1 MNARR
6 RLSIALV
13 AALGLCTGLG
23 APQAQAQAQL
33 DLKVGYIPAGIYAYF
48 WRASEAKYFAQEN
61 LKVELVPMAGGGVVI
76 PALQAGSIQFGIS
89 DALGVINAR
98 NNGINV
104 KYVSLN
110 FAQAADDPVH
120 AVMTND
126 PGVKSAKDLVG
137 KNVATNLRYNTDWT
151 MMREWLR
158 RNGVDPNRVNFQE
171 VPFPDMLGAV
181 RNGTLGAAGM
191 VEPFYTLGGNQGFRV
206 LGHYFTDVK
215 SPVLFTGILAT
226 EDYIR
231 KNEPVVERFVRAVN
245 RAIDDFN
252 RDPQIARQT
261 IGANTKIPPEVVKT
275 MRLGRWSTQS
285 SLADM
290 QFWID
295 AARKEG
301 IVTSSS
307 IRVEDMVWQKR

>member
-6 RLSIALV
+6 RFGIALATLV
-13 AALGLCTGLG
+13 LGSGLG
-23 APQAQAQAQL
+23 TPQALAQ
-33 DLKVGYIPAGIYAYF
+33 DTVEVKVGYIPAGIYAYF
-48 WRASEAKYFAQEN
+48 WRANEAKYFAQEN
-61 LKVELVPMAGGGVVI
+61 LKVELTVMAGGGVVI
-76 PALQAGSIQFGIS
+76 PALQAGAIQFGVS

-98 NNGINV
+98 NNGIDI

-110 FAQAADDPVH
+110 FAQASDDPVH

-126 PGVKSAKDLVG
+126 PSVKSPKDLVG

-158 RNGVDPNRVNFQE
+158 RNNVDPSKVNFSE
-171 VPFPDMLGAV
+171 VPFPNMLGAV
-181 RNGTLGAAGM
+181 RNGTLAAAGM
-191 VEPFYTLGGNQGFRV
+191 VEPFYTLGANEGLRV

-215 SPVLFTGILAT
+215 SPVLFTGIVSSGA
-226 EDYIR
+226 YIA
-231 KNEPVVERFVRAVN
+231 KNGAVVERFVRAIHKS
-245 RAIDDFN
+245 IDDFN
-252 RDPQIARQT
+252 RDPKIARET
-261 IGANTKIPPEVVKT
+261 IAKNTKIPPAVIEK
-275 MRLGRWSTQS
+275 MRLGRWTTNS

-301 IVTSSS
+301 IITSSG
-307 IRVEDMVWQKR
+307 VKVDDMVWKGR

>member
-6 RLSIALV
+6 RFGIALATLV
-13 AALGLCTGLG
+13 LGSGLG
-23 APQAQAQAQL
+23 TPQALAQNPVEV
-33 DLKVGYIPAGIYAYF
+33 KVGYIPAGIYAYF
-48 WRASEAKYFAQEN
+48 WRANEAQYFAQEN
-61 LKVELVPMAGGGVVI
+61 LKVELTVMAGGGVVI
-76 PALQAGSIQFGIS
+76 PALQAGAIQFGVS

-110 FAQAADDPVH
+110 FAQASDDPVH

-126 PGVKSAKDLVG
+126 PNVKSAKDLVG
-137 KNVATNLRYNTDWT
+137 KNIATNLRYNTDWT
-151 MMREWLR
+151 MMCEWLR
-158 RNGVDPNRVNFQE
+158 RQGVDPNKVNFSE

-181 RNGTLGAAGM
+181 RNGTLAAAGM
-191 VEPFYTLGGNQGFRV
+191 VEPFYTLDANQGFRV

-215 SPVLFTGILAT
+215 SPVLFTGIVAS

-231 KNEPVVERFVRAVN
+231 KNEAVVERFVRAIH

-252 RDPQIARQT
+252 RDPKIIRQT
-261 IGANTKIPPEVVKT
+261 MAANTKIPPAVLEK
-275 MRLGRWSTQS
+275 MRLGRWTTNS
-285 SLADM
+285 SLSDM

-301 IVTSSS
+301 LITSSNVK
-307 IRVEDMVWQKR
+307 VEDMVWQKGR

>member
-1 MNARR
+1 MNERR
-6 RLSIALV
+6 RFAIALV
-13 AALGLCTGLG
+13 ATLGLGAAFG
-23 APQAQAQAQL
+23 APQALAQGAVE
-33 DLKVGYIPAGIYAYF
+33 LKVGYIPAGIYAYF
-48 WRASEAKYFAQEN
+48 WRANEAKYFAQEN
-61 LKVELVPMAGGGVVI
+61 LKVELAPMAGGGVVI
-76 PALQAGSIQFGIS
+76 PALQAGAIQFGVS

-126 PGVKSAKDLVG
+126 PNVKSPKDLAG
-137 KNVATNLRYNTDWT
+137 KNIATNLRYNTDWT
-151 MMREWLR
+151 MMRQWLR
-158 RNGVDPNRVNFQE
+158 RNGVDPDKVNFQE

-181 RNGTLGAAGM
+181 RNGTLAAAGM
-191 VEPFYTLGGNQGFRV
+191 VEPFYTLGANQGFRV

-215 SPVLFTGILAT
+215 SPILFTGIVAT

-231 KNEPVVERFVRAVN
+231 KNPAVVERFVRAIHK
-245 RAIDDFN
+245 AIDDFN
-252 RDPQIARQT
+252 RDPKITRQT
-261 IGANTKIPPEVVKT
+261 IGANTKIPPAVIET
-275 MRLGRWSTQS
+275 MRLGRWTTQA

-301 IVTSSS
+301 ILTSSTMK
-307 IRVEDMVWQKR
+307 VEDMVWQTR

>member
-6 RLSIALV
+6 RFTIALA
-13 AALGLCTGLG
+13 AALGLGTGLC
-23 APQAQAQAQL
+23 APPSLAQNPVEL
-33 DLKVGYIPAGIYAYF
+33 HVGYIPAGIYAYF
-48 WRASEAKYFAQEN
+48 WRANEAGYFAQEN
-61 LKVELVPMAGGGVVI
+61 LKVNLTVMAGGGVVI
-76 PALQAGSIQFGIS
+76 PALQAGSIQFGVS

-98 NNGINV
+98 NNGIDI
-104 KYVSLN
+104 KYVSLD
-110 FAQAADDPVH
+110 FAQASDDPVH

-126 PGVKSAKDLVG
+126 PNVKTPKDLVG

-158 RNGVDPNRVNFQE
+158 KNGVDPNKVNFSE

-181 RNGTLGAAGM
+181 RNGTLAAAGM
-191 VEPFYTLGGNQGFRV
+191 VEPFYTLGQNQGFRV

-215 SPVLFTGILAT
+215 SPILFTGIVSSG
-226 EDYIR
+226 DYIG
-231 KNEPVVERFVRAVN
+231 KNPQVVERFVRAIN
-245 RAIDDFN
+245 KAIDDFN
-252 RDPQIARQT
+252 RDPNIARQT
-261 IGANTKIPPEVVKT
+261 IAKNTKIPPEVVEK
-275 MRLGRWSTQS
+275 MHLGRWTTNS

-301 IVTSSS
+301 LITSSN
-307 IRVEDMVWQKR
+307 IKVEDMVWKGK

>member
-6 RLSIALV
+6 RFGIALATLV
-13 AALGLCTGLG
+13 LGSGLG
-23 APQAQAQAQL
+23 TPQALAQNTVEV
-33 DLKVGYIPAGIYAYF
+33 KVGYIPAGIYAYF
-48 WRASEAKYFAQEN
+48 WRANEAKYFAQEN
-61 LKVELVPMAGGGVVI
+61 LKVELTVMAGGGVVI
-76 PALQAGSIQFGIS
+76 PALQAGAIQFGVS

-98 NNGINV
+98 NNGIDI

-110 FAQAADDPVH
+110 FAQASDDPVH

-126 PGVKSAKDLVG
+126 PSVRSPKDLVG

-158 RNGVDPNRVNFQE
+158 RNNVDPGKVNFSE
-171 VPFPDMLGAV
+171 VPFPNMLGAV
-181 RNGTLGAAGM
+181 RNGTLAAAGM
-191 VEPFYTLGGNQGFRV
+191 VEPFYTLGANEGFRV

-215 SPVLFTGILAT
+215 SPVLFTGIVSSG
-226 EDYIR
+226 EYIA
-231 KNEPVVERFVRAVN
+231 KNGAVVERFVRAIHKS
-245 RAIDDFN
+245 IDDFN
-252 RDPQIARQT
+252 RDPKIARET
-261 IGANTKIPPEVVKT
+261 IAKNTKIPPAVIEK
-275 MRLGRWSTQS
+275 MRLGRWTTNS

-301 IVTSSS
+301 IITSSS
-307 IRVEDMVWQKR
+307 VKVDDMVWKGR

>member
-6 RLSIALV
+6 RFSTALAALV
-13 AALGLCTGLG
+13 LGSALGVPPAL
-23 APQAQAQAQL
+23 AQSPVE
-33 DLKVGYIPAGIYAYF
+33 LKVGYIPAGIYAYF
-48 WRASEAKYFAQEN
+48 WRANEAKYFAQEN
-61 LKVELVPMAGGGVVI
+61 LKVDLTVMAGGGVVI
-76 PALQAGSIQFGIS
+76 PALQAGAIQFGVS

-98 NNGINV
+98 NNGIDI

-110 FAQAADDPVH
+110 FAQASDDPVH

-126 PGVKSAKDLVG
+126 PNVKSAKDLVG
-137 KNVATNLRYNTDWT
+137 KNIATNLRYNTDWT

-158 RNGVDPNRVNFQE
+158 SQGVDPNKVNFSE
-171 VPFPDMLGAV
+171 VPFPNMLGAV
-181 RNGTLGAAGM
+181 RNGTLAAAGM
-191 VEPFYTLGGNQGFRV
+191 VEPFYTLGANEGFRV

-215 SPVLFTGILAT
+215 SPVLFTGIVASG
-226 EDYIR
+226 DYIA
-231 KNEPVVERFVRAVN
+231 KNGAVVERFVRAIH

-252 RDPQIARQT
+252 RDPKIIRQT
-261 IGANTKIPPEVVKT
+261 MAANTKIPPAVLEK
-275 MRLGRWSTQS
+275 MRLGRWTTSS

-301 IVTSSS
+301 LITGSNVK
-307 IRVEDMVWQKR
+307 VEDMVWQKGR

>member
-6 RLSIALV
+6 KFTIALA
-13 AALGLCTGLG
+13 AALGFGTGL
-23 APQAQAQAQL
+23 AATPSLAQQPVE
-33 DLKVGYIPAGIYAYF
+33 LKVGYIPAGIYAYF
-48 WRASEAKYFAQEN
+48 WRANEAGYFAQEN
-61 LKVELVPMAGGGVVI
+61 LKVDLTVMAGGGVVI
-76 PALQAGSIQFGIS
+76 PALQAGSIQFGVS

-98 NNGINV
+98 NNGIDI
-104 KYVSLN
+104 KYVSLD
-110 FAQAADDPVH
+110 FAQASDDPVH

-126 PGVKSAKDLVG
+126 PNVKTPKDLVG

-158 RNGVDPNRVNFQE
+158 KNGVDPNKVNFSE

-181 RNGTLGAAGM
+181 RNGTLAAAGM
-191 VEPFYTLGGNQGFRV
+191 VEPFYTLWQNQGFRV

-215 SPVLFTGILAT
+215 SPILFTGIVSSG
-226 EDYIR
+226 DYIC
-231 KNEPVVERFVRAVN
+231 KNPQVVERFVRAIN
-245 RAIDDFN
+245 KAIDDFN
-252 RDPQIARQT
+252 RDPNIARQT
-261 IGANTKIPPEVVKT
+261 IAKNTKIPPEVVEK
-275 MRLGRWSTQS
+275 MHLGRWTTNS

-301 IVTSSS
+301 LITSSN
-307 IRVEDMVWQKR
+307 IKVEDMVWKGR